1 MKEDLYLKCILSMIS
16 TLDANVSLKNVFN
29 ELNPYFHADGA
40 FINVFDQQKREVV
53 FVAHCREDGETAP
66 LGSVKPPP
74 GLVPLRADRS
84 SYIGSD
90 IETDPFT
97 KYVVQAKVGTVKSF
111 LMLSLD
117 QDGAHLGV
125 VCFYSRFLDNFSEEQ
140 RVFLARL
147 HDMFCLVTSN
157 ALNKI
162 LFCNNA
168 ELEYE
173 NSALKTSEEQG
184 RRNLIRAFEETTPA
198 LSPLAA
204 KIRQIGP
211 TEVTVLILGETG
223 TGKEVIADLV
233 HRLSKRRNAPFI
245 KVNCGAIAETL
256 MDAEFFGYEKGAF
269 TDAKAAKAGI
279 FEQADGGT
287 LFLDEIG
294 ELSPASQVRLLRVL
308 QQRVV
313 RRLGSEKDKKV
324 DFRLIA
330 ATNRD
335 LSAMAQEGSFRQD
348 LLYRL
353 NLFPLEVPP
362 LRERRADIAPLS
374 KLFLS
379 RLVGKYGL
387 TQKPLLSEQSVL
399 TMTSYD
405 WPGNV
410 RELEN
415 TLERSLLLSN
425 DSREIEV
432 VLSSVSEPAFRR
444 VPADGIGG
452 ARTLPDFET
461 MQKDYFVR
469 LLRSCSGRISGE
481 HGAAKAA
488 GLHPNTLRSRLE
500 KLGIDFKN
508 VGHE

>member
-84 SYIGSD
+84 AYIGSD

-452 ARTLPDFET
+452 GRTLSVF
-461 MQKDYFVR
+461 
-469 LLRSCSGRISGE
+469 
-481 HGAAKAA
+481 
-488 GLHPNTLRSRLE
+488 
-500 KLGIDFKN
+500 
-508 VGHE
+508 

>member
-1 MKEDLYLKCILSMIS
+1 
-16 TLDANVSLKNVFN
+16 
-29 ELNPYFHADGA
+29 
-40 FINVFDQQKREVV
+40 
-53 FVAHCREDGETAP
+53 
-66 LGSVKPPP
+66 
-74 GLVPLRADRS
+74 
-84 SYIGSD
+84 
-90 IETDPFT
+90 
-97 KYVVQAKVGTVKSF
+97 
-111 LMLSLD
+111 
-117 QDGAHLGV
+117 
-125 VCFYSRFLDNFSEEQ
+125 
-140 RVFLARL
+140 
-147 HDMFCLVTSN
+147 MFCLVTSN